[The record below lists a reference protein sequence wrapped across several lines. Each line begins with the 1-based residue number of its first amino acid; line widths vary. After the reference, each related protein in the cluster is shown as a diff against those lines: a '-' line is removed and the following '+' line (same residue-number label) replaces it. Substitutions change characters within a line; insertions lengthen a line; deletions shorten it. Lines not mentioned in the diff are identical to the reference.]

1 MKMKKTI
8 VEETAAPAVTDGK
21 DAVALSLEQEVVEA
35 KKNGTLFPRILDTNN
50 IKLGITSTLESMIR
64 FMCSKSPNL
73 EWSGFVFYKINK
85 MPDSFNKV
93 ELTAFDMLVMASGTS
108 SYTNFDYSAD
118 LIKYMRDKEYLG
130 KSIYYGLIHSH
141 HNMRPIPSETDFST
155 MEKEGLSRTHF
166 LSLIVSNRDGYN
178 AYFTRKVI
186 VEKKESAC
194 YTYDSFDKK
203 AIVYTDK
210 SYSKYNAVEIY
221 KVGTISFI
229 FPNMKELND
238 RFDEILKRDKEE
250 KAKLQKPSGPK
261 RNKPGKE
268 SGTYQPDNEI
278 RFPDNESTCFHKLFG
293 TKLYFLIMDAMATLG
308 IDGKYSDVSIL
319 TPKESKELLRIAYVN
334 VTANHIPMNDLI
346 DMRDNANDA
355 SVYLESEAGGE
366 PQGILEWMPAFIED
380 LISILPEDYGY

>member
-1 MKMKKTI
+1 MKKTI
-8 VEETAAPAVTDGK
+8 VEETSASAVKDGK

-35 KKNGTLFPRILDTNN
+35 KKNGTLFPRILDTDN

-108 SYTNFDYSAD
+108 SYTKFDYSAD
-118 LIKYMRDKEYLG
+118 LIKYMKDKEYLG

-166 LSLIVSNRDGYN
+166 LSLIVSNRDGYS

-186 VEKKESAC
+186 IEKKESAS

-203 AIVYTDK
+203 DINYTDK
-210 SYSKYNAVEIY
+210 SYSKYTAVEIY
-221 KVGTISFI
+221 KVGSISFI

-238 RFDEILKRDKEE
+238 RFDEVLKRDKEE
-250 KAKLQKPSGPK
+250 KAKLQKTSGPK
-261 RNKPGKE
+261 RNKPGKKY
-268 SGTYQPDNEI
+268 GDYQPDNEI
-278 RFPDNESTCFHKLFG
+278 KFPDDESTCFNKLFG
-293 TKLYFLIMDAMATLG
+293 TRLYHLIMGAMDTLG
-308 IDGKYSDVSIL
+308 IDGKFRDVSIL
-319 TPKESKELLRIAYVN
+319 NPRENKELLQTAYIN
-334 VTANHIPMNDLI
+334 VTANHIPLNDLI
-346 DMRDNANDA
+346 DMMDNANDA
-355 SVYLESEAGGE
+355 SVYLDSEAGGE
-366 PQGILEWMPAFIED
+366 PQGIIEWMPAFIED
-380 LISILPEDYGY
+380 LISILPENYGY

>member
-1 MKMKKTI
+1 MKKTI
-8 VEETAAPAVTDGK
+8 VEETAAPAVKDGK

-35 KKNGTLFPRILDTNN
+35 KKNGTLFPRILDTDN

-108 SYTNFDYSAD
+108 SYTKFDYSAD
-118 LIKYMRDKEYLG
+118 LIKYMKDKEYLG
-130 KSIYYGLIHSH
+130 KPIYYGLIHSH

-166 LSLIVSNRDGYN
+166 LSLIVSNRDGYS

-203 AIVYTDK
+203 AISYTDK
-210 SYSKYNAVEIY
+210 SYSKYTAVEIY

-238 RFDEILKRDKEE
+238 RFDEVLKRDKEE
-250 KAKLQKPSGPK
+250 KAKLQKSSGPK
-261 RNKPGKE
+261 KNRLGKKY
-268 SGTYQPDNEI
+268 GDYQLDNEI
-278 RFPDNESTCFHKLFG
+278 KFSDDNNTCFHKLYG
-293 TKLYFLIMDAMATLG
+293 TRLHNLITEAMESLG
-308 IDGKYSDVSIL
+308 IDRKFRDVSIL
-319 TPKESKELLRIAYVN
+319 NPRENKELLRTAYIN
-334 VTANHIPMNDLI
+334 VTANHVPLNDLI

-355 SVYLESEAGGE
+355 SVYLDSEAGGE
-366 PQGILEWMPAFIED
+366 PQGIVEWMPAFIED
-380 LISILPEDYGY
+380 LISILPENYGY

>member
-1 MKMKKTI
+1 MIMKKTI

-35 KKNGTLFPRILDTNN
+35 KKNGTLFPRILDTDN

-73 EWSGFVFYKINK
+73 EWSGFVFYKIDK

-93 ELTAFDMLVMASGTS
+93 ELTAFDMLVMASGTA
-108 SYTNFDYSAD
+108 SYTKFDYSAD
-118 LIKYMRDKEYLG
+118 LIKYMKDKEYLG

-141 HNMRPIPSETDFST
+141 HNMRPVPSETDFNT

-166 LSLIVSNRDGYN
+166 LSLIVSNRDGYS

-210 SYSKYNAVEIY
+210 SYNKYNAVEIY
-221 KVGTISFI
+221 KIGTIGFI

-238 RFDEILKRDKEE
+238 RFDEVLKRDKEE

-261 RNKPGKE
+261 RNKPGKKY
-268 SGTYQPDNEI
+268 GDYQSDNEI
-278 RFPDNESTCFHKLFG
+278 RFPDDESTCFY
-293 TKLYFLIMDAMATLG
+293 KLYGTRLHYLITKAMESLG
-308 IDGKYSDVSIL
+308 IDRKFRDVSIL
-319 TPKESKELLRIAYVN
+319 NPKESKELLRTAYVN
-334 VTANHIPMNDLI
+334 VTSNHIPMNDLI

-355 SVYLESEAGGE
+355 SAYLDSEAGGE
-366 PQGILEWMPAFIED
+366 PQGILEWMSAFIED
-380 LISILPEDYGY
+380 LISILPENYGY

>member
-1 MKMKKTI
+1 MIMKKTI
-8 VEETAAPAVTDGK
+8 VEKTAAPAVTDGK
-21 DAVALSLEQEVVEA
+21 DAAALSLEQEVVEA
-35 KKNGTLFPRILDTNN
+35 KKNGTLFPRILDTDN
-50 IKLGITSTLESMIR
+50 IKLGITSALESMIH

-73 EWSGFVFYKINK
+73 EWSGFVFYKIDK

-108 SYTNFDYSAD
+108 SYTKFDYSAD
-118 LIKYMRDKEYLG
+118 LIKYMKDKEYLG
-130 KSIYYGLIHSH
+130 KPIYYGLIHSH

-155 MEKEGLSRTHF
+155 MEKEGLSRTHL
-166 LSLIVSNRDGYN
+166 LSLIVSNRDGYS

-210 SYSKYNAVEIY
+210 SYSKYTAVEIY

-238 RFDEILKRDKEE
+238 RFDEVLKRDKEE
-250 KAKLQKPSGPK
+250 KAKLQKSSGPK
-261 RNKPGKE
+261 KNKPGKKCE
-268 SGTYQPDNEI
+268 TYQPDNEI
-278 RFPDNESTCFHKLFG
+278 RFPDDDSTCFY
-293 TKLYFLIMDAMATLG
+293 KLYGIRFHYFITKAMESLG
-308 IDGKYSDVSIL
+308 IDMKFRNVSIL
-319 TPKESKELLRIAYVN
+319 TPKENKELLRTAYIS
-334 VTANHIPMNDLI
+334 VTSNHIPLNDLI
-346 DMRDNANDA
+346 EMRDNANDA
-355 SVYLESEAGGE
+355 SAYLDSETGGE

-380 LISILPEDYGY
+380 LISILPENYGY

>member
-8 VEETAAPAVTDGK
+8 VEEISAPAVTDGK
-21 DAVALSLEQEVVEA
+21 DAAALSLEQEVVEA
-35 KKNGTLFPRILDTNN
+35 KKNGTLFPRILDTDS

-73 EWSGFVFYKINK
+73 EWSGFVFYKIDK

-93 ELTAFDMLVMASGTS
+93 ELTAFDMLVMASGTT
-108 SYTNFDYSAD
+108 SYTKFDYNAD
-118 LIKYMRDKEYLG
+118 LIKYMKSKEYLG
-130 KSIYYGLIHSH
+130 KPVYYGFIHSH
-141 HNMRPIPSETDFST
+141 HNMRPMPSETDFST
-155 MEKEGLSRTHF
+155 IEKEGLSRTHF
-166 LSLIVSNRDGYN
+166 LSLIVSNRDGYS

-203 AIVYTDK
+203 AIIYTDK

-250 KAKLQKPSGPK
+250 KPKLQKYSGSK
-261 RNKPGKE
+261 KNKPGKKYE
-268 SGTYQPDNEI
+268 TYQPDNEI
-278 RFPDNESTCFHKLFG
+278 RFPDNENTCFY
-293 TKLYFLIMDAMATLG
+293 KLYGTRLYCPIIDAMESLG
-308 IDGKYSDVSIL
+308 IDRKFRDVSIL
-319 TPKESKELLRIAYVN
+319 TPKEGKELLRTAYMN
-334 VTANHIPMNDLI
+334 VTANHIPLNDLI
-346 DMRDNANDA
+346 EIRDNANDA
-355 SVYLESEAGGE
+355 SAYLDSEAGGE
-366 PQGILEWMPAFIED
+366 PQGVLEWISAFIED
-380 LISILPEDYGY
+380 LISILPENYGY

>member
-64 FMCSKSPNL
+64 FMCSKSLNL

-203 AIVYTDK
+203 AVVYTDK

-250 KAKLQKPSGPK
+250 KAKLQKSSELK
-261 RNKPGKE
+261 KNKPGKK

-278 RFPDNESTCFHKLFG
+278 KFPDDNNACFHKLFG
-293 TKLYFLIMDAMATLG
+293 TKLYYLIMDAMDTLG
-308 IDGKYSDVSIL
+308 IDGKFSDVSIL
-319 TPKESKELLRIAYVN
+319 TPKESKELLRTAYMN

-355 SVYLESEAGGE
+355 SAYLDSEAGGE

-380 LISILPEDYGY
+380 LISVLPENYGY

>member
-1 MKMKKTI
+1 MKKTI
-8 VEETAAPAVTDGK
+8 VEETAAPAVKDGK

-35 KKNGTLFPRILDTNN
+35 KKNGTLFPRILDADN

-108 SYTNFDYSAD
+108 SYTKFDYSAD
-118 LIKYMRDKEYLG
+118 LIKYMKDKEYLG

-166 LSLIVSNRDGYN
+166 LSLIVSNRDGYS

-186 VEKKESAC
+186 IEKKESSC
-194 YTYDSFDKK
+194 YIYDSFDKK
-203 AIVYTDK
+203 AISYTDK
-210 SYSKYNAVEIY
+210 SYSKYTAVEIY
-221 KVGTISFI
+221 KVGAISFI

-238 RFDEILKRDKEE
+238 RFDEVLKRDKEE
-250 KAKLQKPSGPK
+250 KAKLQKSSGPK
-261 RNKPGKE
+261 RNKLGKKYVD
-268 SGTYQPDNEI
+268 YQSDNEI
-278 RFPDNESTCFHKLFG
+278 KFPDENNTCFHKLYR
-293 TKLYFLIMDAMATLG
+293 TRLYNLITEAMESLG
-308 IDGKYSDVSIL
+308 IDRKFRDVSIL
-319 TPKESKELLRIAYVN
+319 NPRENKELLRTAYIN
-334 VTANHIPMNDLI
+334 VTANHIPLNDLI

-355 SVYLESEAGGE
+355 SVYLDSEAGGE
-366 PQGILEWMPAFIED
+366 PQGIVEWMPAFIED
-380 LISILPEDYGY
+380 LISILPENYGY

>member
-1 MKMKKTI
+1 MKKTI
-8 VEETAAPAVTDGK
+8 VEETAAPAVKDGK

-73 EWSGFVFYKINK
+73 EWSGFVFYRINK

-108 SYTNFDYSAD
+108 SYTKFDYSAD
-118 LIKYMRDKEYLG
+118 LIKYMKDKEYLG

-166 LSLIVSNRDGYN
+166 LSLIVSNRDGYS

-186 VEKKESAC
+186 IEKKESAS

-203 AIVYTDK
+203 AISYTDK
-210 SYSKYNAVEIY
+210 SYSKYTAVEIY

-238 RFDEILKRDKEE
+238 RFDEVLKRDKEE
-250 KAKLQKPSGPK
+250 KAKLQKSSGPK
-261 RNKPGKE
+261 KNKLGKKY
-268 SGTYQPDNEI
+268 GDYQPDNEI
-278 RFPDNESTCFHKLFG
+278 KFSDENSTCFPKLFG
-293 TKLYFLIMDAMATLG
+293 TRLYHLIMGAMDTLG
-308 IDGKYSDVSIL
+308 IDGKYRDVSIL
-319 TPKESKELLRIAYVN
+319 NPRENKELLRTAYIN
-334 VTANHIPMNDLI
+334 VRANHIPLNDLI

-355 SVYLESEAGGE
+355 SVYLDSEAGGE
-366 PQGILEWMPAFIED
+366 PQGIVEWMPAFIED
-380 LISILPEDYGY
+380 LISILPENYGY

>member
-1 MKMKKTI
+1 MIMKKTI
-8 VEETAAPAVTDGK
+8 VEETSAPAVTDGK
-21 DAVALSLEQEVVEA
+21 DAAALSLEQEVVEA
-35 KKNGTLFPRILDTNN
+35 KKNGTLFPRILDTDN
-50 IKLGITSTLESMIR
+50 IKLGITSALESMIR

-93 ELTAFDMLVMASGTS
+93 ELTAFDMLVMASGTA

-130 KSIYYGLIHSH
+130 KPVYYGFIHSH
-141 HNMRPIPSETDFST
+141 HNMRPVPSETDFST

-166 LSLIVSNRDGYN
+166 LSLIVSNRDGYS

-203 AIVYTDK
+203 AIIYTDK

-221 KVGTISFI
+221 KVSAISFI

-250 KAKLQKPSGPK
+250 KAKLQKYSGPK
-261 RNKPGKE
+261 KNKPGKKCE
-268 SGTYQPDNEI
+268 TYQPDNEI
-278 RFPDNESTCFHKLFG
+278 RFPDNDSTCFYKLFG
-293 TKLYFLIMDAMATLG
+293 TRLYYLIMEAMGTLG

-319 TPKESKELLRIAYVN
+319 TPKESKELLRTAYMN
-334 VTANHIPMNDLI
+334 VTANHIPLNDLI
-346 DMRDNANDA
+346 EMRDNANDA
-355 SVYLESEAGGE
+355 SAYLDNEAGGE
-366 PQGILEWMPAFIED
+366 PQGVLEWMPAFIED
-380 LISILPEDYGY
+380 LISILPENYGY

>member
-1 MKMKKTI
+1 MTMKKTI

-21 DAVALSLEQEVVEA
+21 DAAALSLEQEVVEA
-35 KKNGTLFPRILDTNN
+35 KKNGTLFPRILDTDN
-50 IKLGITSTLESMIR
+50 IKLGITSALESMIR
-64 FMCSKSPNL
+64 FMCSKSPSL

-118 LIKYMRDKEYLG
+118 LIKYMKDKEYLG

-141 HNMRPIPSETDFST
+141 HNMRPVPSETDFRT

-166 LSLIVSNRDGYN
+166 LSLIVSNRDGYS

-203 AIVYTDK
+203 AITYTDK

-250 KAKLQKPSGPK
+250 KAKLQKYSEPK
-261 RNKPGKE
+261 RNKPGKKP
-268 SGTYQPDNEI
+268 GAYQPDNEI
-278 RFPDNESTCFHKLFG
+278 KFPDDDDTCFY
-293 TKLYFLIMDAMATLG
+293 KLYGTRLHYFITEAMESLG
-308 IDGKYSDVSIL
+308 IDRKFRNVSIL
-319 TPKESKELLRIAYVN
+319 TPKENKELLRTAYMN
-334 VTANHIPMNDLI
+334 VTANHIPLNDLI
-346 DMRDNANDA
+346 EMRDNANDA
-355 SVYLESEAGGE
+355 SAYLDSEAGGE
-366 PQGILEWMPAFIED
+366 PQGVLEWMPAFIED
-380 LISILPEDYGY
+380 LISILPENYGY

>member
-1 MKMKKTI
+1 MKKTI

-21 DAVALSLEQEVVEA
+21 DTAALSLEQEVVEA
-35 KKNGTLFPRILDTNN
+35 KKNGTLFPRILDTDN

-64 FMCSKSPNL
+64 FMCSKSPSL

-93 ELTAFDMLVMASGTS
+93 ELTAFDMLVMASGTA

-130 KSIYYGLIHSH
+130 KSIYYGFIHNH
-141 HNMRPIPSETDFST
+141 HNMRPVPSETDFRT

-166 LSLIVSNRDGYN
+166 LSLIVSNRDGYS

-221 KVGTISFI
+221 KVSTISFI

-250 KAKLQKPSGPK
+250 KAKLQKSSRPK

-268 SGTYQPDNEI
+268 CGPYQPDNEI
-278 RFPDNESTCFHKLFG
+278 RFPDNDSTCFHKLFG
-293 TKLYFLIMDAMATLG
+293 TRLYYLIMEAMGTLG

-319 TPKESKELLRIAYVN
+319 TPKESKELLRTAYMN
-334 VTANHIPMNDLI
+334 VTSNHIPLNDLI
-346 DMRDNANDA
+346 EMRDNANDA
-355 SVYLESEAGGE
+355 SAYLDSEAGGE

-380 LISILPEDYGY
+380 LISILPENYGY

>member
-1 MKMKKTI
+1 MIMKKTI
-8 VEETAAPAVTDGK
+8 VEETSAPAVTDGK
-21 DAVALSLEQEVVEA
+21 DAAALSLEQEVVEA
-35 KKNGTLFPRILDTNN
+35 KKNGTLFPRILDTDN
-50 IKLGITSTLESMIR
+50 IKLGITSALESMIR

-93 ELTAFDMLVMASGTS
+93 ELTAFDMLVMASGTA

-130 KSIYYGLIHSH
+130 KPVYYGFIHSH
-141 HNMRPIPSETDFST
+141 HNMRPVPSETDFST

-166 LSLIVSNRDGYN
+166 LSLIVSNRDGYS

-186 VEKKESAC
+186 VEKKGSAC

-203 AIVYTDK
+203 AIIYTDK

-221 KVGTISFI
+221 KVSAISFI

-250 KAKLQKPSGPK
+250 KAKLQKYSGPK
-261 RNKPGKE
+261 KNKPGKKCE
-268 SGTYQPDNEI
+268 TYQPDNEI
-278 RFPDNESTCFHKLFG
+278 RFPDNDSTCFYKLFG
-293 TKLYFLIMDAMATLG
+293 TRLYYLIMEAMGTLG

-319 TPKESKELLRIAYVN
+319 TPKESKELLRTAYMN
-334 VTANHIPMNDLI
+334 VTANHIPLNGLI
-346 DMRDNANDA
+346 EMRDNANDA
-355 SVYLESEAGGE
+355 SAYLDNEAGGE
-366 PQGILEWMPAFIED
+366 PQGVLEWMPAFIED
-380 LISILPEDYGY
+380 LISILPENYGY